1 MPGFQIA
8 RKWRGLGVARPG
20 RRAGGDKTACQP
32 SCLDNLR
39 GAACQDLTI
48 VAAGGGRL
56 GAMLGAPRCVVS
68 RWVIGVPLTPCKSP
82 PEPSSTERSCW
93 KVFLL
98 LRAPSSL
105 WSHAEPTKAL
115 RSPKLRKTNYSP
127 P

>member
-56 GAMLGAPRCVVS
+56 GAMLGATRCVVS
-68 RWVIGVPLTPCKSP
+68 RWVIGVRLTPCKSRS
-82 PEPSSTERSCW
+82 EERRVGKEC
-93 KVFLL
+93 
-98 LRAPSSL
+98 
-105 WSHAEPTKAL
+105 
-115 RSPKLRKTNYSP
+115 RSRWWPYH
-127 P
+127 